1 MAPMRRETAGAASL
15 EAVRA
20 TILERVKAN
29 GYTTVSV
36 ADRAAPTLTYT
47 VGLSTLRPDLP
58 EIMVLGLPSHVAY
71 TVLGAIA
78 ERLLTGG
85 PPVFDS
91 DIEGV
96 IHGFPVRL
104 REIAPDKFTKIGVVV
119 RWYRKH
125 CGNDPDAF
133 LAAQLLWPD
142 QQGRWP
148 FESDFASPDAQPLL

>member
-1 MAPMRRETAGAASL
+1 MYREPAEVASL
-15 EAVRA
+15 QAVRA

-36 ADRAAPTLTYT
+36 ADKAAPTLTYT

-58 EIMVLGLPSHVAY
+58 EIVVLGLPSHVAY
-71 TVLGAIA
+71 TVLGTIA
-78 ERLLTGG
+78 ARLLNGG
-85 PPVFDS
+85 LVAFDA

-104 REIAPDKFTKIGVVV
+104 REIPAQRFAAIGVVT

-125 CGNDPDAF
+125 CGNGPEAF

-142 QQGRWP
+142 QRGRWP
-148 FESDFASPDAQPLL
+148 FESGFASSDAQPLL